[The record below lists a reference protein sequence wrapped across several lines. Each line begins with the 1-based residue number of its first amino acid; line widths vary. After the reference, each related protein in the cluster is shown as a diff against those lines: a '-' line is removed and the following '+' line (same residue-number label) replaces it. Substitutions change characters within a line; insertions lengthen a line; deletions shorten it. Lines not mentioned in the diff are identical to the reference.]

1 MYHYHTS
8 HSELSQCKGYLFNKK
23 NNFTV
28 ENAKKP
34 TMISSH
40 KSVFCVIS
48 YTRTKL
54 EA

>member
-8 HSELSQCKGYLFNKK
+8 HSEMSQCKGYLFNKK
-23 NNFTV
+23 NNFTT

-34 TMISSH
+34 PMISSH